1 MVQRVS
7 ARHIVLV
14 ISLASILTSLGI
26 LVLGSLL
33 ITRSRLVSGNIGLRI
48 YQIYGDSIL
57 GSQISQL
64 TFQKHLESSLT
75 SVNKIRDICKMFSD
89 GIQKLLPN
97 IPGKESVMR
106 ELGIVIHDIFINDI
120 GDTLDYTI
128 FIVGVILV
136 TLAALQFLANLILLI
151 GASLNFKKLIPSVL
165 LTRLFYFST
174 FWGSIDAYRK
184 LLNLDE
190 MAVFLV

>member
-1 MVQRVS
+1 M
-7 ARHIVLV
+7 ARTISSRALVLI
-14 ISLASILTSLGI
+14 ISITSSLTSLVI
-26 LVLGSLL
+26 IVLGVLL
-33 ITRSRLVSGNIGLRI
+33 TRNSRSVSGNIGLRI

-57 GSQISQL
+57 
-64 TFQKHLESSLT
+64 
-75 SVNKIRDICKMFSD
+75 D

-151 GASLNFKKLIPSVL
+151 GASLNFKKLIPNVL

-174 FWGSIDAYRK
+174 FWGSID
-184 LLNLDE
+184 
-190 MAVFLV
+190 

>member
-1 MVQRVS
+1 
-7 ARHIVLV
+7 
-14 ISLASILTSLGI
+14 
-26 LVLGSLL
+26 
-33 ITRSRLVSGNIGLRI
+33 
-48 YQIYGDSIL
+48 
-57 GSQISQL
+57 
-64 TFQKHLESSLT
+64 
-75 SVNKIRDICKMFSD
+75 MFLD

-120 GDTLDYTI
+120 GDTLDDTI

-136 TLAALQFLANLILLI
+136 TVAALQFLANLILLI
-151 GASLNFKKLIPSVL
+151 GAALNFKKLIPNVL
-165 LTRLFYFST
+165 LTRLCYLST

>member
-1 MVQRVS
+1 MYVFCV
-7 ARHIVLV
+7 
-14 ISLASILTSLGI
+14 
-26 LVLGSLL
+26 
-33 ITRSRLVSGNIGLRI
+33 
-48 YQIYGDSIL
+48 
-57 GSQISQL
+57 
-64 TFQKHLESSLT
+64 K
-75 SVNKIRDICKMFSD
+75 RDICKIILD

-120 GDTLDYTI
+120 GDTLDNTI
-128 FIVGVILV
+128 FIVGVLLV
-136 TLAALQFLANLILLI
+136 TLAALQFLANLILLA
-151 GASLNFKKLIPSVL
+151 GAALNFKKLIPNAL